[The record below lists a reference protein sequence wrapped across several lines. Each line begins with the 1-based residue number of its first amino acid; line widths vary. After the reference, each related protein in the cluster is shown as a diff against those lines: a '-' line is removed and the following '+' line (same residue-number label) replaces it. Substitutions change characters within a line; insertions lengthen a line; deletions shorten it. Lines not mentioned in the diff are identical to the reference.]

1 MRQHPATK
9 FEWWFFAPPVA
20 ALLSLLVLRVTGSE
34 TPVFLWLNHRTQFA
48 GDIFWINLTTL
59 GDGLVA
65 CVLILPFI
73 RRKPELAWAL
83 ILSWLL
89 AALWIKGIK
98 NLIST
103 PRPLSVLS
111 PSDFHLIGAGY
122 KFNSFPSGHSATA
135 AAFAAT
141 VCFFCRQKWV
151 RAVMIAVALLICI
164 SRIAMGLHW
173 PTDVLVGFLGG
184 WLLALLAYPLSRK
197 LQFGTHPVARFIIGL
212 ILLGTAIRM
221 FLVNQTDYSQA
232 FRLLQTIALGCIVF
246 TICDFLLWRRQVSKS
261 RSAD

>member
-1 MRQHPATK
+1 MGKHPATK
-9 FEWWFFAPPVA
+9 IERWFFVPPVA
-20 ALLSLLVLRVTGSE
+20 ALLSLLIIHLTGSE
-34 TPVFLWLNHRTQFA
+34 IRVFLWLNHRGQFA

-73 RRKPELAWAL
+73 RRKPELAWTL
-83 ILSWLL
+83 IVSWLL

-111 PSDFHLIGAGY
+111 PSDFQAIGALY

-141 VCFFCRQKWV
+141 LCLFYRQKWL
-151 RAVMIAVALLICI
+151 RSAIIAVALLICL
-164 SRIAMGLHW
+164 SRIVMGLHW
-173 PTDVLVGFLGG
+173 PTDILVGFLGG
-184 WLLALLAYPLSRK
+184 WLLALLAYPLARK
-197 LQFGTHPVARFIIGL
+197 LHFGTHPVAQLIFGL
-212 ILLGTAIRM
+212 ILLGAAIRM
-221 FLVNQTDYSQA
+221 LLVNQTDYPQA
-232 FRLLQTIALGCIVF
+232 FRLLQTIALGGIVF
-246 TICDFLLWRRQVSKS
+246 TVCDFLLGRRQVSKTK
-261 RSAD
+261 SA